1 MTCKNFLLF
10 KKGSSL
16 LLTHFSCVNSSA
28 VSWPVPSR
36 LRPGWP
42 VAPRQA
48 ARAPR
53 SGAGARTLPSA
64 LRSGPSSRD
73 AIPAPP
79 GPPGTRRPAGQ
90 GAGPGAASRGRAG
103 YRGSDTPA
111 PGWSQLVRTACRP
124 AATQPSPWPSRARPE
139 TSPQF
144 KTEGP
149 VRQAPFQGVGECGCP
164 RHASQGAV
172 PAPQGSARGAR
183 PPPAGVAAPP
193 RRLSGV
199 SWTGTDPV
207 VVLRLFRTHTKVWH
221 TVCLQT

>member
-16 LLTHFSCVNSSA
+16 LLTYFSCVNSTA

-53 SGAGARTLPSA
+53 SGAGARTVPSA

-79 GPPGTRRPAGQ
+79 GPPGTRCPAGQ
-90 GAGPGAASRGRAG
+90 GAGPGAASLGAA
-103 YRGSDTPA
+103 PA
-111 PGWSQLVRTACRP
+111 PGVRTPPPQGGRNSCAQPVGLRL
-124 AATQPSPWPSRARPE
+124 PSPALGLQELVLKHPPGLKPRGPSARRPSRAWENVAVHGTRHREP
-139 TSPQF
+139 SPPPR
-144 KTEGP
+144 GP
-149 VRQAPFQGVGECGCP
+149 
-164 RHASQGAV
+164 
-172 PAPQGSARGAR
+172 RGALG
-183 PPPAGVAAPP
+183 PLPPAWLHPQDA
-193 RRLSGV
+193 
-199 SWTGTDPV
+199 
-207 VVLRLFRTHTKVWH
+207 
-221 TVCLQT
+221 